1 MTGKQKV
8 RFTDL
13 WVLLLFKL
21 CDEAKFSDD
30 AKKLV
35 ANTQDQL
42 QEEAAQA
49 ALAVTAP
56 QSATARHVTEPNV

>member
-8 RFTDL
+8 QLLT

-21 CDEAKFSDD
+21 CDETTFSDD

-35 ANTQDQL
+35 ANTQAQL
-42 QEEAAQA
+42 QEAAQA
-49 ALAVTAP
+49 APVATAP
-56 QSATARHVTEPNV
+56 QSATVQEVTEPNV